1 MIYILFS
8 DLHMQDGG
16 LRDDFQPHYKKY
28 FSMLTDMPTDIIPVA
43 LGDIIDIQRMVSRKI
58 NACQAVMESVKFY
71 SQFWAWFARHQGVYI
86 IGNHDIALKDP
97 SNRIYLPQNIT
108 FCERM
113 ILGGLYLCHG
123 HEFDLFC
130 SRFKSVSEILI
141 KVGNAVGR
149 HAPRLEDKITRI
161 VDRLSGVGR
170 HANDIM
176 AKSVA
181 LDFISGMKDS
191 VGIVMGHTHKFSF
204 TRNHQDN
211 RWYLNTGTPINKD
224 YKFILYNDQT
234 KKLALLDSSTAGDL
248 QSIP

>member
-28 FSMLTDMPTDIIPVA
+28 LSMLTDMPTDIIPVA
-43 LGDIIDIQRMVSRKI
+43 LGDIIDIQRMVSRKV

-71 SQFWAWFARHQGVYI
+71 SQFWAWFARHQGIYI
-86 IGNHDIALKDP
+86 IGNHDIALKDS
-97 SNRIYLPQNIT
+97 SNRIYLPQSIT

-130 SRFKSVSEILI
+130 SRFKSVSEVLI
-141 KVGNAVGR
+141 KIGNFVGR
-149 HAPRLEDKITRI
+149 HSPGLEDKISRI

-170 HANDIM
+170 HANDIIV
-176 AKSVA
+176 KSVA

-191 VGIVMGHTHKFSF
+191 IGIAMGHTHKSCG
-204 TRNHQDN
+204 RYDPQKD
-211 RWYLNTGTPINKD
+211 RWYLNTGTPLDGD
-224 YKFILYNDQT
+224 YKFILWNDQT
-234 KKLALLDSSTAGDL
+234 RKFACLDSKLNKNLGI
-248 QSIP
+248 IP